1 MAGSKVFEQLD
12 VAADQ
17 IVDVAKKLLH
27 EGNVRRVLIRNRD
40 GKTLVDIPVTAGIF
54 GALLAPAFAALGT
67 IAAVA
72 SGLKIVVERTEPGE
86 VARAAEEQHP
96 H

>member
-72 SGLKIVVERTEPGE
+72 SGLKIVVERTEPE
-86 VARAAEEQHP
+86 AQVTEEQHP